1 MFGGPLLLLGGRG
14 PVELTGRDT
23 GTDPLLEWVGLEAM
37 AGLGFEPT
45 EPGGLAGDP
54 PLLLWGARDPGAP
67 SPEGGRAPRALP
79 GPTLS
84 VIIYIETLPPETR
97 KTDFTNP
104 FLTVLNFCA
113 GDGNADE
120 VSVRVARFH
129 GKGSGGSC
137 RPHLD

>member
-1 MFGGPLLLLGGRG
+1 MFGGPLLLLLGGRG

-104 FLTVLNFCA
+104 FSTVLNFSA
-113 GDGNADE
+113 GGYE
-120 VSVRVARFH
+120 R
-129 GKGSGGSC
+129 
-137 RPHLD
+137 

>member
-1 MFGGPLLLLGGRG
+1 MFGGPLLLGGRG

-54 PLLLWGARDPGAP
+54 PVLLWGARDPGAP

-84 VIIYIETLPPETR
+84 VIIYIDARPPETR
-97 KTDFTNP
+97 KTDFPNL
-104 FLTVLNFCA
+104 FF
-113 GDGNADE
+113 DGFE
-120 VSVRVARFH
+120 LWSLR
-129 GKGSGGSC
+129 
-137 RPHLD
+137 L